1 MVNRLTVLFMI
12 NSQAGKKILHNEQT
26 PMEMVLGPL

>member
-12 NSQAGKKILHNEQT
+12 NSQAGKKLHYNEQI
-26 PMEMVLGPL
+26 PMEMVLGPV